1 MNKTPSSLPC
11 SLCASSRAFFPS
23 QTPFLEGA
31 GKLERVHMAKALR
44 VHVTVQKLGTA
55 GIFRAGHEKHFPS
68 SRKKVG
74 CLEGSQTRARRGVLS
89 DICDPRFSLHTFEG
103 YDLVP

>member
-1 MNKTPSSLPC
+1 MGGDEEDALLSSLLTVC
-11 SLCASSRAFFPS
+11 QLQSTFSFT
-23 QTPFLEGA
+23 TPFLEGA
-31 GKLERVHMAKALR
+31 GKPERVNMPKALR

-74 CLEGSQTRARRGVLS
+74 CLEGSQTR
-89 DICDPRFSLHTFEG
+89 EG
-103 YDLVP
+103 EEF